1 MEGSPLNHHG
11 QTGCSIR
18 QGRLADKVGCFAD
31 EPTHFI
37 AIRQTGDLQSRGTG
51 ALWVQRDGG
60 ERDSENSKG
69 FPRPRERKLLRLN
82 NSFEGFSRMDSGRGA
97 TCRHITVQRAIRPTA
112 SNGSKTKAAQR
123 NPRVQEG
130 WIRK

>member
-51 ALWVQRDGG
+51 ALCVQRDGG
-60 ERDSENSKG
+60 ERHFRELENI
-69 FPRPRERKLLRLN
+69 LR
-82 NSFEGFSRMDSGRGA
+82 
-97 TCRHITVQRAIRPTA
+97 A
-112 SNGSKTKAAQR
+112 SVDENTKAQR
-123 NPRVQEG
+123 FSSWLLSEYSTGQVMG
-130 WIRK
+130 YSLYYGGLD